1 MLLINYQCCAL
12 GTDWIQWEPRPIH
25 STATNTTRSCPF
37 HNPPFQLVL
46 LYCPTTSSVLQYPWC
61 CSVSASG
68 TRIHKA
74 LYVKVTHKEASF
86 VNQQMDLRSPQLC
99 TEKLSEMNPH
109 QPVYWGVS
117 IHTKPSKILNVTSVH
132 CYHLGY
138 STSSLIWTSLIQPLT
153 YPNTASK
160 GKRCHVL
167 LFACPSTT
175 LLSLHVFIC
184 PSSAR
189 ADSDQHFCSIK
200 NLGYNQ

>member
-46 LYCPTTSSVLQYPWC
+46 LYCPTTSLVLQYPWC

-99 TEKLSEMNPH
+99 TEKLSEMNPN

-117 IHTKPSKILNVTSVH
+117 IHTKPSKITKCNISPLLSSWVQYILAYLNF
-132 CYHLGY
+132 
-138 STSSLIWTSLIQPLT
+138 T
-153 YPNTASK
+153 YPTPHIPEHCLKRETMSRSIVRMSINNFIVTACVHLPIFCQS
-160 GKRCHVL
+160 RFWSTL
-167 LFACPSTT
+167 LF
-175 LLSLHVFIC
+175 H
-184 PSSAR
+184 
-189 ADSDQHFCSIK
+189 
-200 NLGYNQ
+200 